1 MAEKQ
6 TAEVHTQERQRH
18 PAQPIEATDHEAA
31 PAPFFQGMVAN
42 PGALLDTPR
51 LQGRGAS
58 PIRVAAMQQM
68 QQIVGNR
75 AVQRFIQRAATA
87 PAPPVSENLAQRIQ
101 MASGRGHSL
110 DTAVQRQL
118 EQGLGADLS
127 DVRVHTDGEADTL
140 ARAVDAVA
148 FTSGR
153 DIFFRQGAYNP
164 ASSEGQWLLAHEA
177 AHVVQQAAGP
187 VAGTPAPG
195 GIVISHPTD
204 SFEQAANRMADAV
217 VSGHAAGAA
226 SGASV
231 SLIVPE
237 VQRLL
242 QCHMV
247 QRCGAIPCNCST
259 EDRTTHTTEHLLQ
272 TTTPSLATSMY
283 STPQEQ
289 PVLQRLAM
297 PAHVTMPWIQ
307 RAPPTPPPPTSGFWS
322 IWGAQLDQARRMF
335 QEQRYGC
342 WCGPGNVCTHTV
354 DAIDECC
361 KAHDLAYAAAGVTS
375 DDPPPPGKVNMWT
388 IDGLKRSMRA
398 DADLVTCTQATKY
411 DLHFY
416 GPAAALYRE
425 GVALIFGLRAAAA
438 AAAAALP

>member
-18 PAQPIEATDHEAA
+18 PAQPIEATVHEAA

-75 AVQRFIQRAATA
+75 AVQRFIQRAART
-87 PAPPVSENLAQRIQ
+87 PSLPGGEDLAQRIQ

-127 DVRVHTDGEADTL
+127 DVRVHTDGEADAL

-164 ASSEGQWLLAHEA
+164 TSSEGQWLLAHEA
-177 AHVVQQAAGP
+177 THVVQQAAGP

-195 GIVISHPTD
+195 GVVISHPSD

-217 VSGHAAGAA
+217 ISGRAASPASMTGVSPAASIQRQAEGREAVPLQTPSDLSAVPVQRQGWEVAGVAIAAASFAVQVAPAGSGGFNLTNVQFRYAREQAGPHEVRETFSPIILLRSIKSLGASFAILHLVLRYDGHNIISAYTRQRVVSGYEGGTFG
-226 SGASV
+226 SEASV
-231 SLIVPE
+231 TFGAVESSGPTEPVTQAYLTFEGFNNPVGPGF
-237 VQRLL
+237 QRFSGRIL
-242 QCHMV
+242 V
-247 QRCGAIPCNCST
+247 TGDGRI
-259 EDRTTHTTEHLLQ
+259 E
-272 TTTPSLATSMY
+272 PS
-283 STPQEQ
+283 EC
-289 PVLQRLAM
+289 R
-297 PAHVTMPWIQ
+297 I
-307 RAPPTPPPPTSGFWS
+307 TSGTGF
-322 IWGAQLDQARRMF
+322 ARPWLGGY
-335 QEQRYGC
+335 EIG
-342 WCGPGNVCTHTV
+342 W
-354 DAIDECC
+354 D
-361 KAHDLAYAAAGVTS
+361 
-375 DDPPPPGKVNMWT
+375 
-388 IDGLKRSMRA
+388 
-398 DADLVTCTQATKY
+398 
-411 DLHFY
+411 
-416 GPAAALYRE
+416 
-425 GVALIFGLRAAAA
+425 
-438 AAAAALP
+438 